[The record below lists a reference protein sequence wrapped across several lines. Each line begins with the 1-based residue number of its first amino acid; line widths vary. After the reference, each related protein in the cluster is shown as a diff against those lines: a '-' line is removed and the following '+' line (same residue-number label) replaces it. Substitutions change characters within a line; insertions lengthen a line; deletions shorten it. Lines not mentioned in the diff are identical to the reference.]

1 MQMASTETD
10 RTDVLVLGCGVS
22 GLTTAIRLIEQ
33 QREQGQCRVTIWA
46 RKVPPD
52 TTSNIAAAVW
62 YPYDAGSNERAVKW
76 GAIAYKTFGEL
87 AGAPG
92 SGVITRNVLELLSE
106 PNPDGPWWKASV
118 PDVEHARPDELPAG
132 YADGFVF
139 DAPVIDTSVYLNYLR
154 SRFEAAGG
162 LIVENRTVHD
172 LSEAF
177 AVCGVVVN
185 CTGLG
190 ARELVH
196 DTAFRP
202 TRGQVVRVKHNGFTR
217 VLIDDHGPKADPYT
231 QERLAYI
238 VPRIND
244 IILGGTA
251 IADDITAD
259 DEIKQKIDSN
269 EVQAIIR
276 RCAALAPEFANLTP
290 DDILEVKIGLRPVRS
305 DVRLERESPA
315 PGRWLIS
322 NYGHGGAGVT
332 LSWGCA
338 AEVAELLEAI
348 DKL

>member
-1 MQMASTETD
+1 MASTDID

-22 GLTTAIRLIEQ
+22 GLTTAIRLIERQ
-33 QREQGQCRVTIWA
+33 PNQGQRRVTIWA
-46 RKVPPD
+46 RKVPPN

-62 YPYDAGSNERAVKW
+62 YPYDAGSNERAVTW
-76 GAIAYKTFGEL
+76 GAIAYQAFEGL
-87 AGAPG
+87 QGVPG
-92 SGVITRNVLELLSE
+92 TGVISRNVLELLSD
-106 PNPDGPWWKASV
+106 PDPDGPWWKASV
-118 PDVEHARPDELPAG
+118 PGVGHARPDELPVG

-139 DAPVIDTSVYLNYLR
+139 DAPVIDTSIYMSYLR

-162 LIVENRTVHD
+162 VIVEDRTVSD

-177 AVCGVVVN
+177 AVSDVVVN

-190 ARELVH
+190 ARELTH
-196 DTAFRP
+196 DTTFRP
-202 TRGQVVRVKHNGFTR
+202 TRGQVVRVRQNGFTR
-217 VLIDDHGPKADPYT
+217 VLIDDRGPTTNPYAPGS
-231 QERLAYI
+231 LAYI
-238 VPRIND
+238 VPRISD

-251 IADDITAD
+251 IADEITTD
-259 DEIKQKIDSN
+259 DEIRQKIDDE

-276 RCAALAPEFANLTP
+276 RCAVLAPEFAHLAP

-338 AEVAELLEAI
+338 AEVAEHIETI
-348 DKL
+348 EMP

>member
-1 MQMASTETD
+1 MASTDSD

-22 GLTTAIRLIEQ
+22 GLTTAIRLIERQ
-33 QREQGQCRVTIWA
+33 PNQGQRRVTIWA
-46 RKVPPD
+46 RKVPPN

-62 YPYDAGSNERAVKW
+62 YPYDAGSNDRAVKW
-76 GAIAYKTFGEL
+76 GAIAYKAFGAL

-92 SGVITRNVLELLSE
+92 TGVISRNVLEMLSE

-118 PDVEHARPDELPAG
+118 PGVEHARLDELPAG

-139 DAPVIDTSVYLNYLR
+139 DAPVIDTSIYLNYLR
-154 SRFEAAGG
+154 TRFEAAGG
-162 LIVENRTVHD
+162 VIVEDRTVHD

-177 AVCGVVVN
+177 AVCDVVVN

-190 ARELVH
+190 ARELAH

-202 TRGQVVRVKHNGFTR
+202 TRGQVVRVKQNGFTR
-217 VLIDDHGPKADPYT
+217 VLIDDHGPMADPYAAGK
-231 QERLAYI
+231 LAYI
-238 VPRIND
+238 VPRMSD

-251 IADDITAD
+251 IADDTTAD
-259 DEIKQKIDSN
+259 DEVKQKIDSE

-315 PGRWLIS
+315 PGRWLVS

-338 AEVAELLEAI
+338 AEVVEIIEAI
-348 DKL
+348 EKP

>member
-1 MQMASTETD
+1 MASTNTD
-10 RTDVLVLGCGVS
+10 RIDVLVLGCGVS
-22 GLTTAIRLIEQ
+22 GLTTAIQLIEQ
-33 QREQGQCRVTIWA
+33 QREQGRRRVTIWA

-76 GAIAYKTFGEL
+76 GAIAYKAFGAL
-87 AGAPG
+87 LGTPG
-92 SGVITRNVLELLSE
+92 TGVIWRNVIELL
-106 PNPDGPWWKASV
+106 PDADPDGPWWKASV
-118 PDVEHARPDELPAG
+118 PGVAHARPNELPAG

-139 DAPVIDTSVYLNYLR
+139 DAPVIDTSIYLRYLR

-162 LIVENRTVHD
+162 VIVEDRMVHA

-177 AVCGVVVN
+177 AACDVVVN

-190 ARELVH
+190 ARELAH

-202 TRGQVVRVKHNGFTR
+202 TRGQVVRVRQNGFSR
-217 VLIDDHGPKADPYT
+217 VLIDDHGPKTSPYAPGKMT
-231 QERLAYI
+231 YI

-251 IADDITAD
+251 IPDNSTTD
-259 DEIKQKIDSN
+259 DEIKQKIDN
-269 EVQAIIR
+269 EEIQAIIR
-276 RCAALAPEFANLTP
+276 RCAVLAPEFANLTP

-315 PGRWLIS
+315 PGRLLVS
-322 NYGHGGAGVT
+322 NYGHGGAGIT

-338 AEVAELLEAI
+338 AEVAELIGAVEAP
-348 DKL
+348 

>member
-1 MQMASTETD
+1 MASTDTD

-22 GLTTAIRLIEQ
+22 GLTTAIRLIERQ
-33 QREQGQCRVTIWA
+33 PGQGQRRVTIWA
-46 RKVPPD
+46 RRVPPQ

-62 YPYDAGSNERAVKW
+62 YPYDAGSNEQAVKW
-76 GAIAYKTFGEL
+76 GAIAYQAFGDL
-87 AGAPG
+87 QGAPG
-92 SGVITRNVLELLSE
+92 TGVIWRNVLELLPE
-106 PNPDGPWWKASV
+106 PDLDGPWWKASV
-118 PDVEHARPDELPAG
+118 PGVEHARPEELPTG

-139 DAPVIDTSVYLNYLR
+139 DAPVIDTSIYLNYLR

-162 LIVENRTVHD
+162 VIVEDRTVHD

-177 AVCGVVVN
+177 AVCDVVVN

-190 ARELVH
+190 ARELAH
-196 DTAFRP
+196 DTSFRP
-202 TRGQVVRVKHNGFTR
+202 TRGQVVRVRQNGFTR
-217 VLIDDHGPKADPYT
+217 VLIDDRGPTTNPYAPGT
-231 QERLAYI
+231 LTYI
-238 VPRIND
+238 VPRSSD

-251 IADDITAD
+251 IPDDITTD
-259 DEIKQKIDSN
+259 DEIRQKIDDE

-276 RCAALAPEFANLTP
+276 RCAALAPEFAHLNP

-338 AEVAELLEAI
+338 AEVTEHIEAI
-348 DKL
+348 EKL

>member
-1 MQMASTETD
+1 MASTETD
-10 RTDVLVLGCGVS
+10 QIDALVLGCGVS

-33 QREQGQCRVTIWA
+33 QREQGQRRVTIWT

-62 YPYDAGSNERAVKW
+62 YPYDAGSNEQAVKW
-76 GAIAYKTFGEL
+76 GAIAYKAFGDL
-87 AGAPG
+87 ADAPG
-92 SGVITRNVLELLSE
+92 TGVISRNVLEVLAE

-118 PDVEHARPDELPAG
+118 PGVKHARPDELPAG

-154 SRFEAAGG
+154 ARFEAAGG
-162 LIVENRTVHD
+162 VIVEDRTVHD

-177 AVCGVVVN
+177 GVCDVVVN

-217 VLIDDHGPKADPYT
+217 VLIDDHGPKANPYAAGK
-231 QERLAYI
+231 LAYI

-251 IADDITAD
+251 IADDSVTDGDIR
-259 DEIKQKIDSN
+259 QKIDAE

-276 RCAALAPEFANLTP
+276 RCAALAPEFANLAP

-315 PGRWLIS
+315 PGRWLVS

-338 AEVAELLEAI
+338 SEVAELIEAI
-348 DKL
+348 KP

>member
-1 MQMASTETD
+1 MQMVSMDTD

-33 QREQGQCRVTIWA
+33 QREQGQRRVTIWA
-46 RKVPPD
+46 RKIPPD

-76 GAIAYKTFGEL
+76 GAIAYETFGEL
-87 AGAPG
+87 AGAPRT
-92 SGVITRNVLELLSE
+92 GVISRNVLELLAE

-118 PDVEHARPDELPAG
+118 PGVEHARPDELPAG

-162 LIVENRTVHD
+162 VIVEGKTVHD

-177 AVCGVVVN
+177 AVCDMVVN

-190 ARELVH
+190 ARELAH
-196 DTAFRP
+196 DSAFRP
-202 TRGQVVRVKHNGFTR
+202 TRGQVVRVRQNGFTR
-217 VLIDDHGPKADPYT
+217 VLIDDHGPTADPYAPGK
-231 QERLAYI
+231 LAYI

-251 IADDITAD
+251 IADDSAD
-259 DEIKQKIDSN
+259 DDIRQKIDSN

-315 PGRWLIS
+315 PGRLLIS

-338 AEVAELLEAI
+338 AEVAELLDAT
-348 DKL
+348 DTP

>member
-1 MQMASTETD
+1 MASMDTD
-10 RTDVLVLGCGVS
+10 RIDVLVLGCGVS

-33 QREQGQCRVTIWA
+33 QREQGERRVTIWT

-62 YPYDAGSNERAVKW
+62 YPYDAGSNERVVKW
-76 GAIAYKTFGEL
+76 GAIAYKAFGDLLGE
-87 AGAPG
+87 PG
-92 SGVITRNVLELLSE
+92 TGVILRNVLELLSE

-118 PDVEHARPDELPAG
+118 PGVTHAQPDELPVG

-139 DAPVIDTSVYLNYLR
+139 DAPVIDTSIYLNYLR

-162 LIVENRTVHD
+162 AIVEDKAVHD

-177 AVCGVVVN
+177 AVCDVVVN

-202 TRGQVVRVKHNGFTR
+202 TRGQVVRVQQNGFSR
-217 VLIDDHGPKADPYT
+217 VLIDDHGPKTQPYASGMMT
-231 QERLAYI
+231 YV
-238 VPRIND
+238 VPRISD

-251 IADDITAD
+251 IADDTTTD
-259 DEIKQKIDSN
+259 DEIKQKIDSD

-315 PGRWLIS
+315 PGRWLVS

-338 AEVAELLEAI
+338 AEVVELIEAI
-348 DKL
+348 ET

>member
-1 MQMASTETD
+1 METD
-10 RTDVLVLGCGVS
+10 QIDVLVLGCGVS

-33 QREQGQCRVTIWA
+33 PREQGQRRVTIWT
-46 RKVPPD
+46 RKVPPE

-76 GAIAYKTFGEL
+76 GAIAYKAFGGL
-87 AGAPG
+87 AGGPG
-92 SGVITRNVLELLSE
+92 TGVISRNVLEVLSE
-106 PNPDGPWWKASV
+106 PDPDGPWWKASV
-118 PDVEHARPDELPAG
+118 SGVEHARPDELPAG

-139 DAPVIDTSVYLNYLR
+139 DAPVIDTSVYLTYLR

-162 LIVENRTVHD
+162 VIVENRTVHD

-177 AVCGVVVN
+177 AVCDVVVN

-190 ARELVH
+190 ARELAH

-202 TRGQVVRVKHNGFTR
+202 TRGQVVRIRQNGFTR
-217 VLIDDHGPKADPYT
+217 VLIDDHGPKAYPYAPGK
-231 QERLAYI
+231 LAYI

-251 IADDITAD
+251 ITDDSTTGD
-259 DEIKQKIDSN
+259 DVKQKIDSD
-269 EVQAIIR
+269 EVQGIIR
-276 RCAALAPEFANLTP
+276 RCAALAPEFANITP

-315 PGRWLIS
+315 PGRWLVS

-338 AEVAELLEAI
+338 AEVAEHIEAI
-348 DKL
+348 ERL

>member
-33 QREQGQCRVTIWA
+33 QRDLGQRRVTIWT
-46 RKVPPD
+46 RKVPPE

-76 GAIAYKTFGEL
+76 GAIAYKAFGVL

-92 SGVITRNVLELLSE
+92 TGVIRRNVLEVLSE
-106 PNPDGPWWKASV
+106 SQPDGPWWKASV
-118 PDVEHARPDELPAG
+118 PGVEHARPDELPAG

-162 LIVENRTVHD
+162 VIIEGRTVHD

-177 AVCGVVVN
+177 AVCDMVVN

-190 ARELVH
+190 ARELAH
-196 DTAFRP
+196 DTSFRP
-202 TRGQVVRVKHNGFTR
+202 TRGQVVRVKQNGFTR
-217 VLIDDHGPKADPYT
+217 VLIDDHGPRAHPY
-231 QERLAYI
+231 EPGKLAYI
-238 VPRIND
+238 VPRISD

-251 IADDITAD
+251 IADDTTAD
-259 DEIKQKIDSN
+259 DDVKQKIDSD

-276 RCAALAPEFANLTP
+276 RCAALAPEFANLAP
-290 DDILEVKIGLRPVRS
+290 DDILEVKIGLRPVRT

-315 PGRWLIS
+315 PGRWIVS

-338 AEVAELLEAI
+338 AEVAEHIEAI
-348 DKL
+348 EQP